1 MPISTESTVKG
12 HLHIEI
18 HEHHPH
24 ASGDLLGVQW
34 IVFRQSLSEQSLHT
48 ISASVSEKKTYPC
61 RTVESFHARSAIRPS
76 RSLRRYEKN
85 RDLNLP

>member
-1 MPISTESTVKG
+1 MNTTRMRR
-12 HLHIEI
+12 
-18 HEHHPH
+18 
-24 ASGDLLGVQW
+24 GDLLGVQW
-34 IVFRQSLSEQSLHT
+34 IVCRQSLSEQSLHT

-61 RTVESFHARSAIRPS
+61 RTAIRPS